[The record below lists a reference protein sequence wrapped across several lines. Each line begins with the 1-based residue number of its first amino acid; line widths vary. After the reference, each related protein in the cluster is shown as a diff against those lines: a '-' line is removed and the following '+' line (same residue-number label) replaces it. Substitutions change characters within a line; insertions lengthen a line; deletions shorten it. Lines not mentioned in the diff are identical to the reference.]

1 MTDREQLLLELE
13 QAPESVIDQV
23 RHLLQQIRQPGWRDE
38 RPSLGDNRSATMDAA
53 LVEGVELPPAILELR
68 RLRKL
73 GKPLPEDFDPDA
85 VKWAYLR
92 EKHNL

>member
-13 QAPESVIDQV
+13 QAPESIIDQV
-23 RHLLQQIRQPGWRDE
+23 RHLLQQIRQPE
-38 RPSLGDNRSATMDAA
+38 LSNRPTIDDPALRQDA
-53 LVEGVELPPAILELR
+53 ELPPAILELR

-73 GKPLPEDFDPDA
+73 GNPFPEDFDPDEA
-85 VKWAYLR
+85 KWAYLR

>member
-23 RHLLQQIRQPGWRDE
+23 RHLLRQIRQPEWHDD
-38 RPSLGDNRSATMDAA
+38 RPTIVDVPLGADT
-53 LVEGVELPPAILELR
+53 ELPPAILELR

-73 GKPLPEDFDPDA
+73 GKPFPDNFDPDEA
-85 VKWAYLR
+85 KWAYLR

>member
-13 QAPESVIDQV
+13 QAPESIIDQV
-23 RHLLQQIRQPGWRDE
+23 RHLLQQIRQPE
-38 RPSLGDNRSATMDAA
+38 LSNRPTINDAA
-53 LVEGVELPPAILELR
+53 LGPDAELPPAILELR

-73 GKPLPEDFDPDA
+73 GNPFPEDFDPDEA
-85 VKWAYLR
+85 KWAYLR

>member
-23 RHLLQQIRQPGWRDE
+23 RHLLRQIRQPELRDD
-38 RPSLGDNRSATMDAA
+38 PSAVVDVALGVDP
-53 LVEGVELPPAILELR
+53 ELPPAILELR

-73 GKPLPEDFDPDA
+73 AKPFPADFDPDA

>member
-13 QAPESVIDQV
+13 QAPESIIDQV
-23 RHLLQQIRQPGWRDE
+23 RQLLQQIRQPELSNPPPISRDAV
-38 RPSLGDNRSATMDAA
+38 LGQD
-53 LVEGVELPPAILELR
+53 VELPPAILELR

-73 GKPLPEDFDPDA
+73 GKPFPEDFDPDA